1 MKSSMILFAVGSI
14 LCMVPACAFAE
25 TLREITVQVVDEDGE
40 PVEGAEV
47 RARYL
52 ANVRQGAKEHRFPME
67 LSRPQTT
74 DTNGQCKLVLREV
87 AWSLAAIKAVRPE
100 MKVDEALKLHDK
112 APREPLQREAFEREI
127 DDRLE
132 RCSTAFQQL
141 TPSADPSQPIT
152 LKMKKSVRVTG
163 RIRVSEQPLPKAFV
177 TIYSPKTQIDRLFAR
192 SSPVLTDQEGRFS
205 FYAIPGKLNQA
216 KIVVERE
223 SGKRVLQLAEVT
235 AKPTPAG
242 LMFDIDTVASDYVM
256 E

>member
-1 MKSSMILFAVGSI
+1 MKFSMILFAVGSI
-14 LCMVPACAFAE
+14 LCMVPTCAVAE
-25 TLREITVQVVDEDGE
+25 TLREITVQVVDEDGK
-40 PVEGAEV
+40 PAGGAEV
-47 RARYL
+47 KARYL
-52 ANVRQGAKEHRFPME
+52 ANVRQGAKEYCFPME

-74 DTNGQCKLVLREV
+74 DTNGQCRLVLRDV
-87 AWSLAAIKAVRPE
+87 AWSLAVIEAVRPE
-100 MKVDEALKLHDK
+100 MKLDEALKLYDK

-141 TPSADPSQPIT
+141 PPSADPSQPIT

-192 SSPVLTDQEGRFS
+192 SSPVLTDQDGRFS

-242 LMFDIDTVASDYVM
+242 LTFDIDTVASDYVM

>member
-127 DDRLE
+127 DDRSVLSE
-132 RCSTAFQQL
+132 EKEQKVMTGIDGVARKS
-141 TPSADPSQPIT
+141 
-152 LKMKKSVRVTG
+152 KKGDGHSVLR
-163 RIRVSEQPLPKAFV
+163 
-177 TIYSPKTQIDRLFAR
+177 
-192 SSPVLTDQEGRFS
+192 
-205 FYAIPGKLNQA
+205 
-216 KIVVERE
+216 
-223 SGKRVLQLAEVT
+223 
-235 AKPTPAG
+235 
-242 LMFDIDTVASDYVM
+242 
-256 E
+256 